1 MKICGCGFANQDEAQ
16 VCLACGTLLDAEGSA
31 DVSHEVAA
39 LPGDPDTAVPS
50 GASASLALASES
62 KAAGNRLPR
71 VYLILE
77 NAARPTDDPIVIPVP
92 GGVLG
97 RAGDFSPETFSLRV
111 SGVHALLDFSRGRW
125 FIKHLGRNKSY
136 LLRADAWIELPR
148 EQAVELLSG
157 DRLRLADMLFAV
169 STSPYDPRET
179 SDFDAEDTACA
190 SGTADATNTCG
201 RAVTGNACSLV
212 SDVNCKQ
219 SAANTEQTA
228 DQVDERWIIT
238 CPVCGAR
245 YEVESFEARVN
256 ECVTCLDTL
265 DKRRIASVTP
275 KHEIL

>member
-1 MKICGCGFANQDEAQ
+1 MKICECGFANQDDVQA
-16 VCLACGTLLDAEGSA
+16 CLACG
-31 DVSHEVAA
+31 AA
-39 LPGDPDTAVPS
+39 LGVEESVDVFQEASVLSSGLDTAVPFDTTANLES
-50 GASASLALASES
+50 ASES
-62 KAAGNRLPR
+62 ELAGNRLPR

-97 RAGDFSPETFSLRV
+97 RAGDFSPEAFSLRV